1 MNELQRKVKEGLPGI
16 VEAVNQYLCGD
27 KHPRIKRHLCAIE
40 PGNEQPSW
48 FIHLAR
54 KRRPQRTDGKSLGT
68 YIEKLLKAEMS
79 RLLGIPL
86 IGSSASGVDI
96 PELDLNTKATSDRQP
111 QSSEPFD
118 SAYDRVLGAKFD
130 IVVCIYNGRELLESS
145 CPLRILSA
153 EYLKKTEVADAK
165 LCGTAKL
172 LQRLALAK
180 VIGNDLAKRTL
191 KSIVHSK
198 KAGPKGAFYMA
209 LHDALA
215 SDDPGRI
222 AAALESCEQEMGAE
236 GQTGVPS
243 SGEWNSFLRSPLEGK
258 IGISFALQWRY
269 QFRSLAK

>member
-1 MNELQRKVKEGLPGI
+1 
-16 VEAVNQYLCGD
+16 
-27 KHPRIKRHLCAIE
+27 
-40 PGNEQPSW
+40 
-48 FIHLAR
+48 
-54 KRRPQRTDGKSLGT
+54 
-68 YIEKLLKAEMS
+68 
-79 RLLGIPL
+79 
-86 IGSSASGVDI
+86 
-96 PELDLNTKATSDRQP
+96 
-111 QSSEPFD
+111 
-118 SAYDRVLGAKFD
+118 
-130 IVVCIYNGRELLESS
+130 LESS